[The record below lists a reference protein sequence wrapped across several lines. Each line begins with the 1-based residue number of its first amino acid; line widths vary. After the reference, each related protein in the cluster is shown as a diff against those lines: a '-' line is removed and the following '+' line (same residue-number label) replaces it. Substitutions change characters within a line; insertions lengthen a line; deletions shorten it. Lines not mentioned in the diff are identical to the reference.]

1 MTMSCT
7 EPKAEEKEANATI
20 DAIPSAEDTADASE
34 GGASLEHTLTD
45 SEVGSSAGCK
55 PSHSTPQTFWVQ
67 FEDGD
72 LSNPFNW
79 SNKRK
84 WIITCCEFVRRISKT
99 SLKVVECAAYLRWT
113 SHADCMKRL
122 VDYGARSG
130 GWLRLRYWH

>member
-7 EPKAEEKEANATI
+7 EPRAEEKKANATI
-20 DAIPSAEDTADASE
+20 DANPSAEGAADASE

-45 SEVGSSAGCK
+45 SEVSSSAGCK

-72 LSNPFNW
+72 PSNPFNW

-84 WIITCCEFVRRISKT
+84 WIITCCKPARRISTT
-99 SLKVVECAAYLRWT
+99 SLKVVECAPTCVGRVMLIA
-113 SHADCMKRL
+113 
-122 VDYGARSG
+122 
-130 GWLRLRYWH
+130 